1 MRLKSMTNEELS
13 NAICDLGKKVKS
25 GNISLHE
32 AMKKAAVYDAE
43 IKRRNRKIFKKQRW
57 WKFWKQ

>member
-1 MRLKSMTNEELS
+1 MNLKNMTNKELS
-13 NAICDLGKKVKS
+13 KAICNLRNEVESGKM
-25 GNISLHE
+25 SLHE

-57 WKFWKQ
+57 WKFWK